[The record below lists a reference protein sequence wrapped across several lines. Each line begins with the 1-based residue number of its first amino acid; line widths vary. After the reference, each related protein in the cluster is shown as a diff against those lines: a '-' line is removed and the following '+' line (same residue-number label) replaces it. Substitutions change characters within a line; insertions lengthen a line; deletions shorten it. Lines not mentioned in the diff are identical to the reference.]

1 MSFLNEDLQPLLNK
15 AFFYLKFR
23 PRTKKE
29 TENYLF
35 KKVKT
40 THWSTDVVKKIITYL
55 EEIELIDDKKFT
67 AWFVE
72 QRNLLKPKSQFLL
85 TKELLQHG
93 VDKNLIDDYF
103 SNNSL
108 NEEELAF
115 KTLKSRWNR
124 YKNFDKRKQFEKVVS
139 FLMRRGFSYEI
150 SKQTVKKLEEI

>member
-1 MSFLNEDLQPLLNK
+1 MNLSDDLRPLLNK

-29 TENYLF
+29 TENYLL
-35 KKVKT
+35 KKIKT
-40 THWSTDVVKKIITYL
+40 THWSTDDVIKIITYL

-67 AWFVE
+67 VWFIE
-72 QRNLLKPKSQFLL
+72 QRNILKPKSQFLL

-93 VDKNLIDDYF
+93 VDKDLIDAYF

-115 KTLKSRWNR
+115 QTLKSRWNR
-124 YKNFDKRKQFEKVVS
+124 YKNLDKRKQFEKAIS
-139 FLMRRGFSYEI
+139 FLLRRGFSYEI
-150 SKQTVKKLEEI
+150 SRQTVKKLEEI